1 MRTTRVDI
9 RTPLPYGVYKLPEF
23 HRRTLTL
30 LVHPKQ
36 AVSIQQSTE
45 TPCGQRH
52 SATQADTDTRKPHT
66 NTTYDNNLAVGMY
79 TSHCGGNQEISLTT

>member
-1 MRTTRVDI
+1 MEYKNFLSSQENLELTGPSQTGGFNTT
-9 RTPLPYGVYKLPEF
+9 
-23 HRRTLTL
+23 
-30 LVHPKQ
+30 
-36 AVSIQQSTE
+36 QSTE

-79 TSHCGGNQEISLTT
+79 TSRCGGNQEISLTT